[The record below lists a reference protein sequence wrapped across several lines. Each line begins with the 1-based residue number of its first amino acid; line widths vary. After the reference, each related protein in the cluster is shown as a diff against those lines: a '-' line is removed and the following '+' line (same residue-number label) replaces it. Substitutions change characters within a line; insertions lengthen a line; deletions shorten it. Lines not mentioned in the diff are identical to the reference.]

1 MVRIQAGQPRK
12 RLASSRFA
20 RLAAVFTCP
29 VSGSRSETRTS
40 LKVMQQADWPAL
52 EKMSMSA
59 MAKLLVSAK
68 ASESAE
74 EE

>member
-1 MVRIQAGQPRK
+1 
-12 RLASSRFA
+12 
-20 RLAAVFTCP
+20 

-40 LKVMQQADWPAL
+40 LKVMLQADWPAL

-59 MAKLLVSAK
+59 MAKQLVSAK